1 MAAPV
6 DGGRST
12 VNVITLTA
20 IALTGFIFSLT
31 PAATSLDNRLMDLEW
46 RVIRGLQPRTTPDEV
61 IIVGIDPASV
71 SAIPAPSELWHEP
84 LGRALE
90 RIAAAKP
97 RAIGLDYPL
106 PDRSY
111 DSIHPGL
118 DRALFRGIAAAVEN
132 GPFVVALN
140 IDPRT
145 RTARPIHTP
154 FLALLGDK
162 RLGIGLAARDAD
174 GVTRRFSL
182 LIPTQDGGFPTLV
195 GRLCRALSDSCSDG
209 LIDYSLGPPLRYV
222 SFYDVLSQPDPTLL
236 SQLFRNRI
244 VLLGEVQPYM
254 DRIAVPVNL
263 AAWEGAGRDSPGVVV
278 HAQTL
283 RTALGGAAPQE
294 VLRPVTM
301 IMVLLAALPF
311 LLRDWRLALGASLLG
326 AAVLICGAPY
336 ALYSG
341 TFVPVSAALLT
352 VVIAGMLRAF
362 LILRTN
368 PSGPPNIQHSD

>member
-1 MAAPV
+1 MA
-6 DGGRST
+6 
-12 VNVITLTA
+12 VNVLAMTA
-20 IALTGFIFSLT
+20 VALAGFLLSLT

-46 RVIRGLQPRTTPDEV
+46 RALRSLGPRPTTDDV

-71 SAIPAPSELWHEP
+71 KAIPVPPELWHEF

-111 DSIHPGL
+111 DSIRPGL
-118 DRALFRGIAAAVEN
+118 DRALFKGIAAAVEN

-145 RTARPIHTP
+145 RTARAIHAP

-162 RLGIGLAARDAD
+162 RLGIGLAARDGD

-182 LIPTQDGGFPTLV
+182 LVPTEDGGFPTLA
-195 GRLCRALSDSCSDG
+195 GRMCRALSNHCNDG
-209 LIDYSLGPPLRYV
+209 LIDYALGPALKYV
-222 SFYDVLSQPDPTLL
+222 SFYDVLTQSDPALM
-236 SQLFRNRI
+236 SQLFRDRI
-244 VLLGEVQPYM
+244 VMIGEVQPYL

-294 VLRPVTM
+294 VLRPVTA
-301 IMVLLAALPF
+301 ILVLLAALP
-311 LLRDWRLALGASLLG
+311 LLLGDWKLAVGASALGVAALAGG
-326 AAVLICGAPY
+326 AFY

-341 TFVPVSAALLT
+341 LFVPISAALAT
-352 VVIAGMLRAF
+352 VILAGAIRVF
-362 LILRTN
+362 LALRTK
-368 PSGPPNIQHSD
+368 PTSAPNIQHSA